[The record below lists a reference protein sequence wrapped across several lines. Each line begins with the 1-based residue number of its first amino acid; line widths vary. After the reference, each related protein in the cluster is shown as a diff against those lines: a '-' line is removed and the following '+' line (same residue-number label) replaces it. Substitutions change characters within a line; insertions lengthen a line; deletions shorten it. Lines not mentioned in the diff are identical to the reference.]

1 MIIIDEIERDKNLR
15 YFMIQSKINN
25 LMSQNEGG
33 GKVDHIMHIYTKNK
47 ANNKYDD
54 ESLIKIFREEM
65 KQMKNIWFD
74 KMINETRPTA
84 SADDITC
91 IGGVNN
97 QAKTIEEGE
106 GSWEDKKEK
115 FNNIYKIVEEALI
128 PYYTEV
134 MNREIRGESAHS
146 SESNSNTIRRST
158 YASEVSMDEYVH
170 IQGVPDY
177 IVKQIDRDIYRSS
190 LKWSIELEAIEE
202 EGEDDDGDGNAQ
214 QQQREEE
221 EKKKKQI
228 IIMSDDKVKNETV
241 KKSNRSNKL
250 EMIEEKYN
258 KLRALLLCY
267 ACKFEWNA
275 IVFLICFY
283 YIFY

>member
-1 MIIIDEIERDKNLR
+1 
-15 YFMIQSKINN
+15 
-25 LMSQNEGG
+25 MSQNDGG
-33 GKVDHIMHIYTKNK
+33 GKVGHIMHIYTTNK
-47 ANNKYDD
+47 INNKYDD
-54 ESLIKIFREEM
+54 ESLIKTFREEM
-65 KQMKNIWFD
+65 KQLKSIWID
-74 KMINETRPTA
+74 KMINERILSTA
-84 SADDITC
+84 TPIDV
-91 IGGVNN
+91 GVGAGNSQTKN
-97 QAKTIEEGE
+97 IQEEEEEGE
-106 GSWEDKKEK
+106 GGWEEKREK
-115 FNNIYKIVEEALI
+115 FNNIYKIVEDALI

-202 EGEDDDGDGNAQ
+202 EGEDDNDDDDDNNNTQ
-214 QQQREEE
+214 QQQRQQKEEE
-221 EKKKKQI
+221 DKKKKQQQQM
-228 IIMSDDKVKNETV
+228 IIMSDDKMKNETV
-241 KKSNRSNKL
+241 KKSNKSKKL

-267 ACKFEWNA
+267 ACKFEW
-275 IVFLICFY
+275 IIICFSC
-283 YIFY
+283 IFCIDFS